1 MKRFDDSTKKLI
13 KNVAALITS
22 ALVLIAATVA
32 WFASGSKADVNQFG
46 ASFKNENYSVTN
58 YEMTDTAMSG
68 ILQSATVG
76 GSSPGFSF
84 SYGSG
89 GSALTLAEKMDSAI
103 WEETENFDITSL
115 EPGSFKSFKISVGST
130 ISMFPTLKVDS
141 ISPLTGVT
149 LSDADKETILRNIY
163 VHAIVVQT
171 TTTTQIV
178 NEEETTQTTYTAVG
192 DFCGSLYDMYNP
204 ATGKISQQLCDQ
216 ITGSYDV
223 LLDIGVPGASVTTVT
238 VGANQ
243 QETSSVD
250 NLRNAHDALRQI
262 GTSITLSPVSVGR

>member
-171 TTTTQIV
+171 TTTTQ
-178 NEEETTQTTYTAVG
+178 TTYTAVG

>member
-32 WFASGSKADVNQFG
+32 WFASGSKSDVNQFG
-46 ASFKNENYSVTN
+46 ASFKNENYSVSN
-58 YEMTDTAMSG
+58 YKMTDSAMHG
-68 ILQSATVG
+68 ILESATVG
-76 GSSPGFSF
+76 GSTPGFSF
-84 SYGSG
+84 DYGELQ
-89 GSALTLAEKMDSAI
+89 APTLAGKMDPAN

-115 EPGSFKSFKISVGST
+115 EPGSFKSFKISVTSS

-238 VGANQ
+238 LDANQ
-243 QETSSVD
+243 NETSTAD